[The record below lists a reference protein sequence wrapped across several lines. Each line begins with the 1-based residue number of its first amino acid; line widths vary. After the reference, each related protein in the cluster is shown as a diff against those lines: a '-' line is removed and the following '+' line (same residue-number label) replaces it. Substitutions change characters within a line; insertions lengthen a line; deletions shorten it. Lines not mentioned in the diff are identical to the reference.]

1 MEKTDSASA
10 RLLVLTG
17 QRFACIKIIG
27 RATLHSSLEFRT
39 LLSELLGRGYV
50 CFVFDLSEC
59 TLMDSTFLGILAG
72 FGLKLR
78 RDGSCAAEVTLLNP
92 NERVLE
98 LLENLGLTELFRV
111 AQGNFTPPEP
121 LETRTAPSG
130 SAASREELARACLEA
145 HEMLMSL
152 KPENIQRFKDV
163 TRFLAEELG
172 RKGQS

>member
-1 MEKTDSASA
+1 MEKNAASTA

-27 RATLHSSLEFRT
+27 RATLHLSVEFRT
-39 LLSELLGRGYV
+39 VLSELLARGYA

-78 RDGSCAAEVTLLNP
+78 RDGPSATDVTLLNP

-111 AQGNFTPPEP
+111 ARGSVTPPEP
-121 LETRTAPSG
+121 LETRAAGGAP
-130 SAASREELARACLEA
+130 ASREELAKACLEA
-145 HEMLMSL
+145 HETLMAL
-152 KPENIQRFKDV
+152 KPENVARFKDV
-163 TRFLAEELG
+163 ARFLAEDLE
-172 RKGQS
+172 RKKES